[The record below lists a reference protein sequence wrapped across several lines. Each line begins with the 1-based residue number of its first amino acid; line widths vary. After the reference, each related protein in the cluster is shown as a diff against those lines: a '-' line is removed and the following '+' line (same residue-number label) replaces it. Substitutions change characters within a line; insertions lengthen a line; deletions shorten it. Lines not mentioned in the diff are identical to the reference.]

1 MDITVNYLAVLIAG
15 VASMAVGFL
24 WYSPAMFA
32 KQWMKLSGIN
42 EKDIN
47 QKQKEMGKLYGLSFA
62 LSLVTAYVLF
72 HVMAMSR
79 AVFDYDPV
87 MTGITSAFWM
97 WLGFVMPIQMTD
109 FIFQGREMKL
119 VMINTGYQLISL
131 IAMGIVIGSFS

>member
-15 VASMAVGFL
+15 VASMAVGFI

-32 KQWMKLSGIN
+32 KQWMKLS
-42 EKDIN
+42 
-47 QKQKEMGKLYGLSFA
+47 GLSFA

-97 WLGFVMPIQMTD
+97 WLGFIMPVQMTD